1 MNLPKF
7 CSECGTQYVDAHQY
21 PINCSN
27 CGHIVWKNP
36 IPVACILQP
45 MTDGKKVGLL
55 VLKRAIEPHLGG
67 WSLPGGFM
75 DDNGENAEEGAM
87 RELFE
92 ETGIK
97 LRMAPKLLNSVATKR
112 GQVLFLCESNQ
123 VLTYDPS
130 AITLC
135 PENSDFRVAWEPE
148 DLAFPIHREAMRLW
162 FERKN
167 KHERFCYTKEDL
179 AILRNSIK
187 DDRNA

>member
-7 CSECGTQYVDAHQY
+7 CSECGTPYDNAHQY
-21 PINCSN
+21 PITCSICN
-27 CGHIVWKNP
+27 HILWKNP

-97 LRMAPKLLNSVATKR
+97 LDTAPKLINSVATKR
-112 GQVLFLCESNQ
+112 GQVLFMCESTQ

-130 AITLC
+130 AIILC

-162 FERKN
+162 FERRNRLK
-167 KHERFCYTKEDL
+167 RFCYTKEDIKHL
-179 AILRNSIK
+179 KIIKK
-187 DDRNA
+187 DDNNA